1 MRNNMM
7 QQMRRFT
14 GLLLSAVLFLVSL
27 PANAAWDGY
36 EETGSG
42 SVHLVDMDRRGSI
55 MGTGLAASGSVRK
68 GHKYSMQWNHG
79 ASKADVYLP
88 KKNTPRDW
96 SQFTSL
102 DLWIYSEKAYG
113 NPFMIVVDCDPK
125 ETGAASYLSYKIT
138 VDWEG
143 WKQFSIPVSG
153 MSISRNADPKEVNDV
168 RLVISGWSMV
178 INPECEL
185 YIGEIKLS
193 AAGELIGSAGSMYDM
208 DTYNTLVE
216 ALGDGYAVYRGG
228 QNAYSPE
235 EGLVPLGAAA
245 AEVDGVVA
253 VPRTF
258 FETYLGAKVSQK
270 DGGYTLTVGSN
281 TYFGAGK
288 EMDGTVYFPLAEAA
302 QALGFETAEA
312 DGLTLVSKSDKLSTI
327 LNDAVLKEEAMYMAS
342 YQKPDT
348 KSITSED
355 YKVLKDR
362 WRLKLVGD
370 ETLDL
375 SDERIAANVK
385 AIENA
390 GKSSQRQMHRGDDI
404 EELWG
409 NKIVTSNQMTQ
420 EYKQIAQMAKAWA
433 TYGSSLYHDEALRDD
448 ILFALQWMYE
458 NRYGE
463 AEKTN
468 SGWRSTS
475 LFNWW
480 DWQIGVPTN
489 LIDTLM
495 LMESELDRE
504 TITQYLSLFDKLVPT
519 ATDYGANKLNFTR
532 EIIGSGLLQENA
544 DRVIV
549 GRDGADPTMM
559 YVDGGRNN
567 KQGFYTDGSY
577 IFHTLHPMNGTY
589 GFEQF
594 KNFADLMYLLEG
606 TKFAYCNPMKY
617 NIYEWAINAYEPL
630 IYKGDMFRFVLGRH
644 PSGGADMGRGVVEV
658 YLNLLALD
666 SIPADLAARL
676 KSIIKYMVTE
686 DTSKSYYQSL
696 TFESIRLL
704 NEIMADDSVTPRE
717 NYILNKMYYNMDK
730 MAHQHE
736 TWAAGVSMS
745 SSRIYNY
752 ECINNENMT
761 GWYVSDGMTYLYS
774 ENDLTQYDSI
784 YWTGVDPYRLPG
796 TTVNTGER
804 EVTSVAQKNEYLSS
818 QDFVGGASLGGAYG
832 TAAMYLESYHG
843 DGIGTGANNTG
854 YGGSNPPRDCSLEAQ
869 KAWFLFDDEVVA
881 LGANVHAQDGLPVL
895 TVVENRK
902 SNQTESLTETNVT
915 PYEVVSVKASDVP
928 EPANVPENTI
938 DGDLA
943 TRWAAEN
950 EATITWDLGE
960 PRELGYAGLAFW
972 QDGKRQTI
980 FDLEVSVDG
989 ASWEQVFS
997 GRSAGKS
1004 ELPSAYTL
1012 GGKTAR
1018 YVRYCGHGNTASAWN
1033 SILEA
1038 AFYPP
1043 NADGSLALPKTDFVG
1058 AEKVTADGKTLSLSE
1073 EDTAL
1078 DGISW
1083 VQLEGTGGYYFPEA
1097 QNVKARKTNKTTS
1110 FFELWLDHG
1119 VDPQGGTYSY
1129 VLLPNKS
1136 ADETAAYAQ
1145 NPNIEVLVNTPEI
1158 QAVRAKRQGVT
1169 GYVFWKAG
1177 TYDGI
1182 TVSEPM
1188 IVMVKDNGTV
1198 VEVSACD
1205 PTQKLTS
1212 GTVTMNRALTKVSA
1226 DEGVTVTGGAQTA
1239 IAVDFTNAYGKSF
1252 EAKLSDPNSS
1262 VSGGTTANG
1271 ADAVFSDLGEAA
1283 WAEES
1288 VMRLYDCGVISPAAD
1303 RRFRPNDSV
1312 TREEFVKLLMAAFG
1326 IKAEGEAQPFADE
1339 TVGAWYAPYL
1349 TAARQM
1355 GLVNGYDDGRFGVGE
1370 QITRQDMAVMAYRA
1384 VGLAGKQ
1391 LSGTVEATA
1400 LRDSNEIAGYAVEAI
1415 DALQRA
1421 GVISGME
1428 DGSFAPTKTASRAQA
1443 AKIIVGILEKAA

>member
-1 MRNNMM
+1 MM
-7 QQMRRFT
+7 QLLRRFV
-14 GLLLSAVLFLVSL
+14 GLLLSVVLFLISL
-27 PANAAWDGY
+27 PTNAAWDGY
-36 EETGSG
+36 EETKSG
-42 SVHLVDMDRRGSI
+42 SVHLVDMNRRGSVTS
-55 MGTGLAASGSVRK
+55 TGLAASGSVRK
-68 GHKYSMQWNHG
+68 GHKYSMYWNHG

-88 KKNTPRDW
+88 KKNIPRDW

-113 NPFMIVVDCDPK
+113 NKFMIVVDCDPK
-125 ETGAASYLSYKIT
+125 EAGAASYLSKTIT

-143 WKQFSIPVSG
+143 WKQFSIPVSS
-153 MSISRNADPKEVNDV
+153 MSISRNADPKEVNNV
-168 RLVISGWSMV
+168 RLVINGWSMV

-185 YIGEIKLS
+185 YFGEIKLS
-193 AAGELIGSAGSMYDM
+193 AAGELIGSTGSMYDM
-208 DTYNTLVE
+208 DTYNTIVE

-235 EGLVPLGAAA
+235 EGLIPLGAAA
-245 AEVDGVVA
+245 AEIDGATA
-253 VPRTF
+253 VPRVF
-258 FETYLGAKVSQK
+258 FETYLGAKVAQA
-270 DGGYTLTVGSN
+270 GGVYTLTVGNN
-281 TYFGAGK
+281 TYSGAGQ

-302 QALGFETAEA
+302 KALGFETAESG
-312 DGLTLVSKSDKLSTI
+312 GLTLVSKSDKLSIIT
-327 LNDAVLKEEAMYMAS
+327 NDAILKEAVIYMAS
-342 YQKPDT
+342 YQKPDA

-362 WRLKLVGD
+362 WRLELVGD

-375 SDERIAANVK
+375 NDERIAANVK

-390 GKSSQRQMHRGDDI
+390 GKSAQMKMNKGTDI

-409 NKIVTSNQMTQ
+409 DKIVTSGQMTR

-433 TYGSSLYHDEALRDD
+433 TYGSALYHDEVLRDD

-519 ATDYGANKLNFTR
+519 ATDYGANKLNFAK

-549 GRDGADPTMM
+549 GRDGADETMM
-559 YVDGGRNN
+559 YVDGGRND

-577 IFHTLHPMNGTY
+577 IYHSLHPMNGTY

-594 KNFADLMYLLEG
+594 KNFAALMYLLEG
-606 TKFAYCNPMKY
+606 TKFEYCNPMKY

-666 SIPADLAARL
+666 TIPADLAARL

-704 NEIMADDSVTPRE
+704 NEIMADDSVAPRE

-752 ECINNENMT
+752 ECINSENMT

-774 ENDLTQYDSI
+774 ENDLTQYNSI

-796 TTVNTGER
+796 TTVNTGKR

-843 DGIGTGANNTG
+843 DGIGTGSDNG

-869 KAWFLFDDEVVA
+869 KAWFLFEDEVVA

-902 SNQTESLTETNVT
+902 SNQTESLTETNIT
-915 PYEVVSVKASDVP
+915 PYAVAAVQASDVP
-928 EPANVPENTI
+928 EPANVPGNTI

-980 FDLEVSVDG
+980 FDLEVSIDG
-989 ASWEQVFS
+989 ANWEQVFS

-1004 ELPSAYTL
+1004 EAPCAYTL

-1043 NADGSLALPKTDFVG
+1043 NADGRLVLPETNFVG
-1058 AEKVTADGKTLSLSE
+1058 AEKVTADGETLSLGE

-1078 DGISW
+1078 EGVSW
-1083 VQLEGTGGYYFPEA
+1083 VQLEGTGGYYFPEE
-1097 QNVKARKTNKTTS
+1097 QNIKARKTNKATS
-1110 FFELWLDHG
+1110 FFELWIDHG

-1158 QAVRAKRQGVT
+1158 QAVRAKQQGVT
-1169 GYVFWKAG
+1169 GYVFWKVG

-1182 TVSEPM
+1182 TVSAPM
-1188 IVMVKDNGTV
+1188 IVMVKDNGGV

-1226 DEGVTVTGGAQTA
+1226 DEGVTVTGGEQTA
-1239 IAVDFTNAYGKSF
+1239 IAVDFTNTYGKSF
-1252 EAKLSDPNSS
+1252 EAKLGDPNGSKM
-1262 VSGGTTANG
+1262 SGDTATTNT
-1271 ADAVFSDLGEAA
+1271 DAVFSDLGEAA
-1283 WAEES
+1283 WAAEA
-1288 VMRLYDCGVISPAAD
+1288 VMRLYERGVVSPAAD

-1312 TREEFVKLLMAAFG
+1312 TREEFVKLLMETFE
-1326 IKAEGEAQPFADE
+1326 IKVADEAQPFADE
-1339 TVGAWYAPYL
+1339 AEGAWYTPYL
-1349 TAARQM
+1349 AAARQM

-1384 VGLAGKQ
+1384 VGLTGKQ
-1391 LSGTVEATA
+1391 LAETVETA
-1400 LRDSNEIAGYAVEAI
+1400 AFRDGDEIDGYAAQAVEA
-1415 DALQRA
+1415 LQRS

-1428 DGSFAPTKTASRAQA
+1428 NGNFEPTETAGRAQA
-1443 AKIIVGILEKAA
+1443 AKIIVGLLEKTA